1 MGNSNSPNQIDAK
14 EHNVENQSNSQTKNV
29 LQQALNQMF
38 QDGSIDGSMN
48 RDVFNES
55 LILLEKMNLRRLRDT
70 PIGINLFQLFDKDN
84 S

>member
-1 MGNSNSPNQIDAK
+1 
-14 EHNVENQSNSQTKNV
+14 
-29 LQQALNQMF
+29 MF
-38 QDGSIDGSMN
+38 QNGSINGSMN

-70 PIGINLFQLFDKDN
+70 PLGINLFQLFDKDN